1 MTSKYIHVL
10 MYLPNG
16 DLVAAGAIYCAVN
29 RAVCSMAH

>member
-16 DLVAAGAIYCAVN
+16 DLVADGAIYCAVN